1 MKFYSKKNEKTSP
14 YAKISF
20 EKISAEK
27 KVKSDTKCEKR
38 VFENDGRTRGK
49 K

>member
-20 EKISAEK
+20 DKISAEK
-27 KVKSDTKCEKR
+27 KGKPEAKCEKR
-38 VFENDGRTRGK
+38 VFENDGRIRGK